1 MVSYRRSKKV
11 GPFRITASKSGLGVS
26 AGAGPLRLTRS
37 AKGQYSRTVRVPGTG
52 IYDTARLGSGATQ
65 SSSSGASQQPPNS
78 PQTPPPNNSRNFT
91 PGCLVLVA
99 LIGLLIFALA
109 QCGGDGE
116 SSVSPA
122 PTTSDSSSE
131 RTTTPSS
138 RSTATTATSSTVPVT
153 QSESAV
159 APVEPP
165 QDQEAPPAPVP
176 TVDVPVVQDT
186 AIIPPPPPQP
196 VAPPVAASFSSCAEA
211 RAAGAAPLY
220 VGQPGYSTKLDRDR
234 DGVACE

>member
-26 AGAGPLRLTRS
+26 AGAGPLRFTRS

-65 SSSSGASQQPPNS
+65 SSSSGASQQPPS
-78 PQTPPPNNSRNFT
+78 ASQTPPPNNSRNFT

-122 PTTSDSSSE
+122 PTTSGSSSE
-131 RTTTPSS
+131 RTTTPPS
-138 RSTATTATSSTVPVT
+138 RSSATSSAAPIT

-159 APVEPP
+159 APVVPP
-165 QDQEAPPAPVP
+165 QDQEAPPAPIP
-176 TVDVPVVQDT
+176 PVDVPVVQDT